1 MGTKIKSR
9 TGYHTYEDFCHL
21 VCEDQKADLIDGVIY
36 MASPENIDANNLFG
50 WLFAVMSIFAE
61 EKKLGH
67 IFGSRVACRFDDR
80 SAPEPDILFVRN
92 EHADR
97 IHRGGVEGAPDL
109 AIEIVSPDS
118 VERDYEDKRQQ
129 YQRFGVSE
137 YWIIDEEE
145 KTVLLLRLNA
155 RGRYRE
161 VRPRRG
167 LLWSEV
173 LTGFWLD
180 PAWLWQQPRP
190 HRLAIVQQ
198 LLAGSSAE

>member
-21 VCEDQKADLIDGVIY
+21 VREDQKADLIDGVIY